1 MYHKCSPALR
11 RQILHTRVKSPETL
25 LRHGTSERPP
35 VLANF
40 QERVDLLARMIV
52 LSDAGDLTGLVAIQE
67 QATVLAGDLTA
78 DHADALADV
87 ATKVSSLAEAIVL
100 ASAADSN
107 KAFAEIGAMVEKLQK
122 AATEPDTAT
131 HNTNNTTNANDTS
144 DKELIAAWTSSCDGM
159 LTDLEG
165 RLLVLEKS
173 PKDAEVVADIRRTM
187 HTLKGEC
194 GVLSQHEAQRLFHEA
209 ESLIDSCVQAN
220 EALPIDPF
228 LTLLDWM
235 RGFTTRLSTDH
246 TAKPDSSA
254 DLLATIVAAH
264 KAFATGTT
272 EVPTAPNASAV
283 QQSQPATQTTSQ
295 PSSASQPT
303 AATRPT
309 TASAVTPVVDA
320 TPVQFACQEGTEENL
335 PDFLCEAKDHIANS
349 EEALLALD
357 QDRTNKELINT
368 VFRAFH
374 TIKGVSGFMAL
385 KPIVS
390 LAHSAEQLLD
400 GARSGTISLAR
411 AELDLILA
419 SCDMMTRLLS
429 VLEGSCGPSRGDFE
443 TLVLRLNETSASG
456 GVPSGPSSTAN
467 TPQPAA
473 QSTGTPVAAKH
484 DTSNTETPSQSS
496 TTPATTSPAS
506 AVVESKSQQT
516 ESQPSNTT
524 KPATE
529 GDPSASKLKKSDQTV
544 KVNTTRMDSLV
555 TMVGELVI
563 AQQMVV
569 QDMNAVI
576 TGSLGADGGQ
586 RAQRTLS
593 HMGKMIRELQEVS
606 MSLRMVNLKST
617 FQKMTRLVRDVSQ
630 KAGKQIDI
638 VTEGEDVE
646 LDRNVVEAITDP
658 LVHMI
663 RNSCDHGVEGSEERI
678 AAGKNP
684 AGTVALRAYHAG
696 GSIVIEIADD
706 GRGLKRE
713 KLIAKAKSKGIIPAD
728 ADETAMP
735 DAEVFAIIFL
745 PGFSTAEKVTDISGR
760 GVGMDVV
767 RRNIE
772 ALRGKIEIRSTPG
785 KGTTFL
791 LRLPLTM
798 AIIDGMVV
806 RVGEQR
812 YVLPTL
818 SIQQSFCPNAD
829 DVRTAV
835 GVGEMVN
842 VRGSTLPIYRLN
854 RVLDLNAGRDN
865 ITDALL
871 IVMESDTQ
879 RFCLMVDEI
888 IGQQQV
894 VIKALNQ
901 TGQRLRGVSGGAILG
916 DGRVALILDVAQLA
930 SIAQE
935 CVPVPTTFNQP
946 TKINPQLATA
956 S

>member
-1 MYHKCSPALR
+1 M
-11 RQILHTRVKSPETL
+11 
-25 LRHGTSERPP
+25 
-35 VLANF
+35 LANF

-67 QATVLAGDLTA
+67 QASVLAGDLVA
-78 DHADALADV
+78 DHSEALADV
-87 ATKVSSLAEAIVL
+87 AKKVGSLAEAIVM
-100 ASAADSN
+100 ASAADTN
-107 KAFAEIGAMVEKLQK
+107 KTFAEIGAMVEKLQK
-122 AATEPDTAT
+122 AATEPEVESTA
-131 HNTNNTTNANDTS
+131 NTNSAG
-144 DKELIAAWTSSCDGM
+144 DKELIAAWISSCDSM
-159 LTDLEG
+159 LTELEG

-173 PKDAEVVADIRRTM
+173 PTDAEVIADIRRTM

-194 GVLSQHEAQRLFHEA
+194 GVLSQHEAQKLFHEA
-209 ESLIDSCVQAN
+209 ESLIDLCVQVG
-220 EALPIDPF
+220 EPLPIDPF

-235 RGFTTRLSTDH
+235 RGFTTKLAADH
-246 TAKPDSSA
+246 NAKPDSSA
-254 DLLATIVAAH
+254 DLLATIIAAQTTFSAQNESKPSVPSQSASVAPVSQQPVAHQTVVAA
-264 KAFATGTT
+264 A
-272 EVPTAPNASAV
+272 PTAPKQEEAPVAAK
-283 QQSQPATQTTSQ
+283 QATT
-295 PSSASQPT
+295 PPT
-303 AATRPT
+303 ATRT
-309 TASAVTPVVDA
+309 STITPIVDD
-320 TPVQFACQEGTEENL
+320 TPVQFAAQEGSEENL

-357 QDRTNKELINT
+357 QDRANKELINT

-400 GARSGTISLAR
+400 GARSGTIALGR
-411 AELDLILA
+411 GELDLILS
-419 SCDMMTRLLS
+419 SCDMMTKLLA
-429 VLEGSCGPSRGDFE
+429 VLEGSKGPSRGDFE
-443 TLVLRLNETSASG
+443 TLVMRLNEASAGG
-456 GVPSGPSSTAN
+456 GVPNAAPQTAQA
-467 TPQPAA
+467 PIAPA
-473 QSTGTPVAAKH
+473 QPVAAAAPVETKKSA
-484 DTSNTETPSQSS
+484 DTQPSSVSPTQSS
-496 TTPATTSPAS
+496 TP
-506 AVVESKSQQT
+506 VVESKPPQR
-516 ESQPSNTT
+516 EI
-524 KPATE
+524 PAAETPKAASD
-529 GDPSASKLKKSDQTV
+529 GDHGASKLKKSEQTV

-576 TGSLGADGGQ
+576 SGTLGADGGQ

-630 KAGKQIDI
+630 KAGKQIEI

-663 RNSCDHGVEGSEERI
+663 RNSCDHGVEGAEERV
-678 AAGKNP
+678 ASGKNP
-684 AGTVALRAYHAG
+684 VGTVTLRAYHAG

-713 KLIAKAKSKGIIPAD
+713 KLIAKAKSKGIIPQD
-728 ADETAMP
+728 TDEASMP
-735 DAEVFAIIFL
+735 DGDVFALIFL

-818 SIQQSFCPNAD
+818 SIQQSFCPKAE

-842 VRGSTLPIYRLN
+842 VRGSMLPIYRLN
-854 RVLDLNAGRDN
+854 RVLDLHAGRDN

-871 IVMESDTQ
+871 IVMESDDQ

-894 VIKALNQ
+894 VIKTLNQ
-901 TGQRLRGVSGGAILG
+901 TGQKLRGVSGGAILG
-916 DGRVALILDVAQLA
+916 DGRVALILDVAQIA
-930 SIAQE
+930 SIARE
-935 CVPVPTTFNQP
+935 CDAVQTTFKQ
-946 TKINPQLATA
+946 TTHETLLAQAGTLA
-956 S
+956 SVS